1 MLSINFKNVPVMTSL
16 SLPALWDANLN
27 RLVLAIQ
34 NCCLNKEPT
43 KEEVERF
50 VLLSDDNA
58 ENKTLI
64 YDQKNIGRIR
74 LEVNDR
80 LVSRW
85 VFTPNF

>member
-1 MLSINFKNVPVMTSL
+1 MTSL

-50 VLLSDDNA
+50 VLLSDGNA
-58 ENKTLI
+58 ENKTLM
-64 YDQKNIGRIR
+64 YEQKNLGRIR

-80 LVSRW
+80 LLSRW

>member
-1 MLSINFKNVPVMTSL
+1 MTSF
-16 SLPALWDANLN
+16 SLPALWDANFN
-27 RLVLAIQ
+27 RLVLTIQ

-50 VLLSDDNA
+50 VLLSDDNP
-58 ENKTLI
+58 ENKTVM
-64 YDQKNIGRIR
+64 YEQKNLGRIR

-85 VFTPNF
+85 FLPLIFS

>member
-1 MLSINFKNVPVMTSL
+1 MTSL

-50 VLLSDDNA
+50 ILLSDDNA
-58 ENKTLI
+58 ENKTVM
-64 YDQKNIGRIR
+64 YEQKNLGRIR

>member
-1 MLSINFKNVPVMTSL
+1 MTSF

-27 RLVLAIQ
+27 RLVLTIQ

-58 ENKTLI
+58 ENKTVM
-64 YDQKNIGRIR
+64 YEQKNLGRIR

>member
-1 MLSINFKNVPVMTSL
+1 MTSL

-27 RLVLAIQ
+27 RLFLAIQ
-34 NCCLNKEPT
+34 NCCFDKEPT
-43 KEEVERF
+43 KEEEERF

-58 ENKTLI
+58 ENKTVM
-64 YDQKNIGRIR
+64 YEQKNLGRIR

>member
-1 MLSINFKNVPVMTSL
+1 MTSL

-50 VLLSDDNA
+50 VLLSDGNA
-58 ENKTLI
+58 ENKTLM
-64 YDQKNIGRIR
+64 YEQKNLGRIR
-74 LEVNDR
+74 LEVNER
-80 LVSRW
+80 LLSRW